1 MVSRIIKIGML
12 LLVVLSFTSC
22 IWFYGIFSEEGYD
35 DTNQVSYYLK
45 NNTQSTI
52 ILKSKNVLKGVY
64 DTIDRY
70 QYMTIPA
77 DSNFIIFCGAASEYY
92 NKNLFDL
99 FFNHNVVEDTMFMYS
114 QDSVLLKVW
123 TESNRFG
130 DGKQLFNESYW
141 TKKSWT
147 DDYYIYTEYTFDL
160 MPEDIQK

>member
-1 MVSRIIKIGML
+1 MVSKVFKISLFL
-12 LLVVLSFTSC
+12 LCAFALISC
-22 IWFYGIFSEEGYD
+22 DPKE
-35 DTNQVSYYLK
+35 YLYPK
-45 NNTQSTI
+45 NEIMYRFNNTSGQTI

-77 DSNFIIFCGAASEYY
+77 DSNFIIFDGAATEYY
-92 NKNLFDL
+92 YKNLFDL
-99 FFNHNVVEDTMFMYS
+99 FFNHTVVEDTMFMYS

-130 DGKQLFNESYW
+130 AGKQLFNESYW

-147 DDYYIYTEYTFDL
+147 DDYHIYTEYTFDL
-160 MPEDIQK
+160 TPEDIQK